1 MYVFALDCDDDGGS
15 VVMLINT
22 ESEFLKTAD
31 KFPQYSYMYGE
42 RGLYGPCGYK
52 YDVSSFKFRKH
63 LFFEEYYNLMIECDV
78 PADKQVFYRKQFN
91 KLIVNVIQKI
101 KPFNLLK
108 KTETFV
114 SYYTLHDVDCIS
126 TISLMRKTITDQE
139 FKRTF
144 RI

>member
-1 MYVFALDCDDDGGS
+1 
-15 VVMLINT
+15 
-22 ESEFLKTAD
+22 
-31 KFPQYSYMYGE
+31 
-42 RGLYGPCGYK
+42 
-52 YDVSSFKFRKH
+52 
-63 LFFEEYYNLMIECDV
+63 MIECDV

-126 TISLMRKTITDQE
+126 TISLMRKTITNQE